1 MTAKYYIYRNLHK
14 GNFSIRHRGTVH
26 DRGDE
31 FIATAVTFRVSESGR
46 QRVILDKKK
55 NVHAFCV
62 TDKYY
67 PHVMSVAG
75 CKEITYNPYKASYF
89 TCENKQIEY
98 AQKVYFR
105 HNKCYLIE

>member
-14 GNFSIRHRGTVH
+14 GNFSIRLRGLVM

-31 FIATAVTFRVSESGR
+31 FIAENVTFKVNEKGR
-46 QRVILDKKK
+46 ARVIKEKAK

-67 PHVMSVAG
+67 AYSTLPY
-75 CKEITYNPYKASYF
+75 KFREITYNPYVAPYF
-89 TCENKQIEY
+89 TCEGKRIEFAKQ
-98 AQKVYFR
+98 VYFDN
-105 HNKCYLIE
+105 NKCYL